1 MKYTVIIQ
9 WSDEDQCFVVTLPE
23 FQEVVMQ
30 PVTHGDTYEE
40 ALKNAQEVL
49 ELLVESASH
58 EGTPLPKPKTLGQ
71 SLQVAY
77 LKVGEVG
84 IDAL

>member
-9 WSDEDQCFVVTLPE
+9 WSEEEQCFVVGLPE
-23 FQEVVMQ
+23 FNDVMQ

-49 ELLVESASH
+49 ELLIESYQE
-58 EGTPLPKPKTLGQ
+58 EGKPLPTPKTFVQ
-71 SLQVAY
+71 QFKVA
-77 LKVGEVG
+77 
-84 IDAL
+84 

>member
-9 WSDEDQCFVVTLPE
+9 WSEEDQCFVVTLPE

-49 ELLVESASH
+49 DLLVESASH
-58 EGTPLPKPKTLGQ
+58 EGTPLPEPKTLGQ
-71 SLQVAY
+71 SLQVA
-77 LKVGEVG
+77 
-84 IDAL
+84 

>member
-9 WSDEDQCFVVTLPE
+9 WSEEDQCFVVILPE
-23 FQEVVMQ
+23 FQDLVMQ

-58 EGTPLPKPKTLGQ
+58 EGKPLPEPKTLGQ
-71 SLQVAY
+71 SLQVA
-77 LKVGEVG
+77 
-84 IDAL
+84 